1 MAARSK
7 KRTQSHARAYLTPEL
22 QAQIVQSLEIGNY
35 LDVAA
40 AQAGVYKP
48 RVLEWLRKGAR
59 GQQPYADFAD
69 AVRKAQNRAE
79 SELVRRHEEIIRAA
93 LDMGDPKALAVAERA
108 IGWRLERKYPKRWGK
123 QVQVLDSSEDPTR
136 QAYEAMSDD
145 ELEREVT
152 AALKRR
158 NSGDD
163 GNDSDSDDDDEPASD
178 GDPEDA

>member
-7 KRTQSHARAYLTPEL
+7 RYTQAHARAKLTPEV
-22 QAQIVQSLEIGNY
+22 QAQIVESLKVGNY

-40 AQAGVYKP
+40 AQAGIAKP
-48 RVLEWLRKGAR
+48 SVLKWLRRGAKGE
-59 GQQPYADFAD
+59 QPYADFAD
-69 AVRKAQNRAE
+69 AVRRAQNRAE

-136 QAYEAMSDD
+136 QAYEEMSDD
-145 ELEREVT
+145 ELEREVA

-158 NSGDD
+158 SSGD
-163 GNDSDSDDDDEPASD
+163 DSDSDDNEPASD
-178 GDPEDA
+178 GDPEAT